1 MKAIICMQGKA
12 NIGKTH
18 TLRKVYEKLNPHE
31 KTILEQPNDDI
42 YATIKMGDFLIGIA
56 TQGDPMSGLKERL
69 NELMQKSC
77 DIIVCASRSKGYT
90 VEDVENSALQNGYSL
105 IWSSPFVTE
114 DKTLRETCQDYMA
127 QSIINLIN
135 GIAYV

>member
-1 MKAIICMQGKA
+1 MQGKA

-18 TLRKVYEKLNPHE
+18 TLRKVYEKLNSHE

-105 IWSSPFVTE
+105 IWTSPFVTE

>member
-1 MKAIICMQGKA
+1 MQGKA

-18 TLRKVYEKLNPHE
+18 TLRKVYEKLNSHE
-31 KTILEQPNDDI
+31 ETILEQPNDDI

-90 VEDVENSALQNGYSL
+90 VDDVENSALQNGYSL

-135 GIAYV
+135 GFAYV

>member
-18 TLRKVYEKLNPHE
+18 TLRKVYEKLNSHE

-69 NELMQKSC
+69 NELMHKSC

-114 DKTLRETCQDYMA
+114 DKTLHETCQDYMA

-135 GIAYV
+135 SIAYV

>member
-1 MKAIICMQGKA
+1 MQGKA

-18 TLRKVYEKLNPHE
+18 TLRKVYEKLNSHE

-42 YATIKMGDFLIGIA
+42 YATIKMGDFLIGIT

-77 DIIVCASRSKGYT
+77 DIIVCASRSKGNT

-105 IWSSPFVTE
+105 ILSSPFVTE

>member
-18 TLRKVYEKLNPHE
+18 TLRKVYEKLNSHE

-42 YATIKMGDFLIGIA
+42 YATIKMGDFLIGIV

-135 GIAYV
+135 SIAYV

>member
-1 MKAIICMQGKA
+1 MKVIICMQGKA

-18 TLRKVYEKLNPHE
+18 TLRKVYEKLNSHE

-90 VEDVENSALQNGYSL
+90 VDDVENSALQNGYSL

>member
-1 MKAIICMQGKA
+1 MQGKA

-18 TLRKVYEKLNPHE
+18 TLRKVYEKLNSHE

-90 VEDVENSALQNGYSL
+90 VDDVENSALQNGYSL

>member
-18 TLRKVYEKLNPHE
+18 TLRKVYEKLNSHE